1 MPETI
6 DIQFL
11 KDNKL
16 IVFECISGSK
26 AYGLDLPHSDTDIKG
41 VFILPKDIFYSLDY
55 IPQVSNESNDEVY
68 YELRRFFELLAKNN
82 PTLLEMLG
90 TPEENILYRHPI
102 FEEVKPEIFLS
113 KLCKETFAG
122 YAAAQIK
129 KARGLNKK
137 IVNPIA
143 PERKTILD
151 FCYVPYKQ
159 GAVKVQEWINLQSK
173 KQENC
178 GLVKIPHM
186 PNVYHLFYDETG
198 ELGYKGIMRKDNS
211 NDISLSSVDKN
222 AIPLTVMTF
231 NLDGYTKYCGDY
243 KNYWDWVEKRN
254 NERYQNTISHG
265 KNYDAKNMM
274 HTFRLLDMAEEI
286 ALHRKIIV
294 KRPNREHLLK
304 IRAGEFE
311 YEALVQEA
319 EIKLQKIENFYKER
333 DLQEV
338 PDYNKINDLLVKIRS
353 GFYSESPI

>member
-1 MPETI
+1 M

-26 AYGLDLPHSDTDIKG
+26 AYGLELPHSDTDIKG
-41 VFILPKDIFYSLDY
+41 VFILPKDMFYSLNY

-68 YELRRFFELLAKNN
+68 YELRIFFELLIKNN
-82 PTLLEMLG
+82 PTLLEILG
-90 TPEENILYRHPI
+90 TPQESILYKHPI
-102 FEEVKPEIFLS
+102 FDEIKPEIFLS

-151 FCYVPYKQ
+151 FCYVPIKQ
-159 GAVKVQEWINLQSK
+159 GANKVEEWLNQLGK
-173 KQENC
+173 VQENC
-178 GLVKIPHM
+178 GLVIIPHM
-186 PNVYHLFYDETG
+186 PNVYHLFYDKSG
-198 ELGYKGIMRKDNS
+198 ELGYKGIMRRENS

-222 AIPLTVMTF
+222 AVPLTVMTF
-231 NLDGYTKYCGDY
+231 NVDGYTKYCSDY
-243 KNYWDWVEKRN
+243 KNYWDWVEQRN
-254 NERYQNTISHG
+254 NERFQNTISNG

-274 HTFRLLDMAEEI
+274 HTFRLLEMAEEI
-286 ALHRKIIV
+286 AQQKKIIV
-294 KRPNREHLLK
+294 RRSNRDYLLK

-311 YEALVQEA
+311 YENLVAEA
-319 EIKLQKIENFYKER
+319 ENKLATIENLFIES
-333 DLQEV
+333 DLLEI
-338 PDYNKINDLLVKIRS
+338 PDYETVNNLLVSIRMQ
-353 GFYSESPI
+353 FYRELSN